1 MRALLHGAWRTVLPV
16 PGDPHG
22 PLPPL
27 LLGLTLLSGM
37 VDAASYLIL
46 GHVFVANMTGNVVFL
61 GFALAGAPGFS
72 VTSQLVALAAFA
84 VGAFLGGRLLGP
96 LGHRGRVLV
105 RAGLAETVLL
115 AAAALVLVV
124 DPVAEAGSSDSS
136 RYLTIAVLAVAMGIQ
151 NALVQVIA
159 VPGLTTTVLTRTI
172 TAVFTDSGRT
182 GRFQEQGGRQ
192 LLSVLTLAGGAV
204 TGAALVLHSDQP
216 TAVAVPAGLAAVVT
230 LGAARSTRAGG
241 EWATPR

>member
-1 MRALLHGAWRTVLPV
+1 MLHGAWRTVLPA

-27 LLGLTLLSGM
+27 LLGLTVLSGM
-37 VDAASYLIL
+37 IDAASYLIL

-72 VTSQLVALAAFA
+72 VSTQLVALAAFA

-96 LGHRGRVLV
+96 LPHRGRVVL
-105 RAGLAETVLL
+105 RAGLVETVLL
-115 AAAALVLVV
+115 AAAALVLAV
-124 DPVAEAGSSDSS
+124 DPVVEPGSTGSS
-136 RYLTIAVLAVAMGIQ
+136 RYLTTAVLAIAMGIQ

-182 GRFQEQGGRQ
+182 GRLREQGGRQ
-192 LLSVLTLAGGAV
+192 LLSVLTLAGGA
-204 TGAALVLHSDQP
+204 TAGAALVLHSDQAG
-216 TAVAVPAGLAAVVT
+216 AVAVPAALAALVT
-230 LGAARSTRAGG
+230 LGAAGSTRSDG